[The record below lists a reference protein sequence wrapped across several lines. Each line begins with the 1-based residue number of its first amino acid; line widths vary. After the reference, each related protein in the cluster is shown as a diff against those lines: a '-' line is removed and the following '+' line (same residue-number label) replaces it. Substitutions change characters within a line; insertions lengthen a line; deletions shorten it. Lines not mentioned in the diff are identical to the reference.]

1 VATIVELKNVK
12 KEDILRDPAQFSEQF
27 FSNGILGFRGLN
39 LGRWDFVEVIWA
51 LGFNDAPPH
60 FYDNPGEATPEEP
73 YDHSIQPNCL
83 RMDEDFKPRF
93 ESMWNGVGTGGE
105 VPEAG
110 DFYYPGIDEPT
121 RQTFMFW
128 YMDDLQKEHLLR
140 VKSINMHTYT
150 APPTTG
156 GLGFVDMAQAYLD
169 LPDKWKEGLQEARKL
184 EKQVVWLPE
193 GQLQHPHLVFQ
204 DHWFLGHKILMT
216 QGFNSDCEPPF
227 HWDMET
233 VGSFTEEEIQ
243 EVNVWTFNYQCDP
256 RNQQWWD
263 WEQGDLLV
271 YDAQQ
276 LAVAWSAGFGL
287 GELMFDSLHYNGGY
301 EEDLRGHAPSTG
313 HDPREDFA
321 LDPPYE
327 VKPYVVPEGHEY
339 HG

>member
-1 VATIVELKNVK
+1 VATIVEFENVK
-12 KEDILRDPAQFSEQF
+12 KEDILKDPAQFSEQF
-27 FSNGILGFRGLN
+27 FSNGILGFRGLH
-39 LGRWDFVEVIWA
+39 LGQEDFVETIWA
-51 LGFNDAPPH
+51 LGFND
-60 FYDNPGEATPEEP
+60 TPSAEIDTA
-73 YDHSIQPNCL
+73 YL
-83 RMDEDFKPRF
+83 RNEDFKPRF

-110 DFYYPGIDEPT
+110 DFYYPGIDKPT

-128 YMDDLQKEHLLR
+128 YMDDLPKEHLLR

-156 GLGFVDMAQAYLD
+156 GLGFVDMAKAYLD
-169 LPDKWKEGLQEARKL
+169 LPDKWKEELQEARKL
-184 EKQVVWLPE
+184 EKQVMWLPE
-193 GQLQHPHLVFQ
+193 GHLQYPHLVFQ

-216 QGFNSDCEPPF
+216 QGYNEDCDPPF
-227 HWDMET
+227 FWDMDT
-233 VGSFTEEEIQ
+233 VGSLTEKEIQ
-243 EVNVWTFNYQCDP
+243 AVNVWTFNYQCDP

-276 LAVAWSAGFGL
+276 LSVAWSAGFGL
-287 GELMFDSLHYNGGY
+287 GELVFDFLHYNGGY
-301 EEDLRGHAPSTG
+301 D
-313 HDPREDFA
+313 DPA
-321 LDPPYE
+321 LDSSHE